1 MRHIVFIYFILLQP
15 AFAETKLDCV
25 GIMSSK
31 FGDNTPYPYQ
41 KETNLTFEFN
51 GDSVGD
57 LKSKMYDP
65 EVKLISRNSW
75 FRSKHCE
82 FDGDDLQCNKTDPY
96 EKRTYDKLQ
105 FDFGNMTF
113 AFNSSWYYE
122 YAKVIVLTWGSGRC

>member
-1 MRHIVFIYFILLQP
+1 MRSWLFVFLLLTQP
-15 AFAETKLDCV
+15 VFAETKLDCV

-51 GDSVGD
+51 GDTVGD
-57 LKSKMYDP
+57 LKRKMNNP
-65 EVKLISRNSW
+65 EVKLIYRGSW

-96 EKRTYDKLQ
+96 EKRKYDKLQ

-113 AFNSSWYYE
+113 AFNSSTYYE
-122 YAKVIVLTWGSGRC
+122 YAKVIILTWGSGRC